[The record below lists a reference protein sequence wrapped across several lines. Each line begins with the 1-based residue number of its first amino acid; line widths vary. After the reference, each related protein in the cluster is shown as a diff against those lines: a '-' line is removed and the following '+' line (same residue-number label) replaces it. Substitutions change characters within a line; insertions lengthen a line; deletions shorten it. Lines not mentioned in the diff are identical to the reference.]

1 MDILR
6 ERNVE
11 FDVIEYIK
19 TPPSESELR
28 EFLGLLDEDPKEMFH
43 PGSFKKLGRNL
54 DDFNSLDDVVELLKE
69 HPEAMNR
76 PICIRNGKA
85 VIARPAEQV
94 NEILD

>member
-28 EFLGLLDEDPKEMFH
+28 GFLSLLENDPKEMFH
-43 PGSFKKLGRNL
+43 PGSFEKLG
-54 DDFNSLDDVVELLKE
+54 
-69 HPEAMNR
+69 
-76 PICIRNGKA
+76 GT
-85 VIARPAEQV
+85 
-94 NEILD
+94 